1 MILSDVISDVQSA
14 FVPDRLITDNTTVD
28 FEVLHRMRNKRSGKK
43 GQMVVKLDISK
54 AYDRVEW
61 GFLRQVTRK
70 LGFDEKWVQLAMK
83 MVRTASYSILIN
95 GEPKGFIQQSRGIKQ
110 GDPLSPYLFLLCA
123 ESLSGMI
130 RRVVE
135 NKELHGVLSSPN
147 GVCISHL
154 FFANDSLLFCEALI
168 EECQRLMDILGLY
181 EAASR
186 QAINR

>member
-83 MVRTASYSILIN
+83 MVRTALTQ
-95 GEPKGFIQQSRGIKQ
+95 F
-110 GDPLSPYLFLLCA
+110 
-123 ESLSGMI
+123 
-130 RRVVE
+130 
-135 NKELHGVLSSPN
+135 
-147 GVCISHL
+147 
-154 FFANDSLLFCEALI
+154 
-168 EECQRLMDILGLY
+168 
-181 EAASR
+181 
-186 QAINR
+186 